1 MPSDAPVARRSLI
14 FWTATG
20 LIAIDTLLFTMVVPA
35 LPAFADR
42 FGFGPSVAALIF
54 AAFPLGQLVAA
65 LAAATLVERLGRRPV
80 MIMAAAMLAVAT
92 LAFALATGIEML
104 ALARLA
110 QGVAAGFVWTA
121 GIAAISDS
129 FPINEL
135 GLRIGLAETAGG
147 AFGLLGPVV
156 GGALVDA
163 FGTETTFTLAAALP
177 ALALIPVLLMPET
190 RRGPAE
196 APPLLPAL
204 RRLSAEPKARVAFA
218 ALGCVAAVLALVEPL
233 LPLDLDDRL
242 GLSSLAIGLV
252 FGAGLLAYFALVPV
266 AGRWSDRRGR
276 RLPLIIGGILIAA
289 GLPFLA
295 MGTAVTVAVAF
306 AVVGAGMAAL
316 GTPSG
321 PLMVE
326 AVDEAGMT
334 GRYGL
339 SAATLT
345 IVFALGYSL
354 GPLLGA
360 AASAVMPF
368 QATVLA
374 AAAAALV
381 LTLWVARAL
390 PR

>member
-1 MPSDAPVARRSLI
+1 MTSTAPVPRRSLI

-20 LIAIDTLLFTMVVPA
+20 LIAIDTVLFTMVVPA
-35 LPAFADR
+35 LPEFADR
-42 FGFGPSVAALIF
+42 FGFGESVAALIF
-54 AAFPLGQLVAA
+54 ATFPLGQLLAA
-65 LAAATLVERLGRRPV
+65 LAAAGLVERLGRRPV
-80 MIMAAAMLAVAT
+80 MMIAAAMLAVAT
-92 LAFALATGIEML
+92 LAFSLATGTELL
-104 ALARLA
+104 ALARFA
-110 QGVAAGFVWTA
+110 QGVAAGLVWTA

-129 FPINEL
+129 FPIDEL
-135 GLRIGLAETAGG
+135 GFRIGLAETAGG
-147 AFGLLGPVV
+147 ALGLLGPVI

-163 FGTETTFTLAAALP
+163 FGTDATFALAAVLP
-177 ALALIPVLLMPET
+177 ALGLIPVLFMPET
-190 RRGPAE
+190 RRGPAD
-196 APPLLPAL
+196 APALLPAL

-218 ALGCVAAVLALVEPL
+218 SLGGVAAVLALVEPL

-276 RLPLIIGGILIAA
+276 RLPLILGGILIAA

-295 MGTAVTVAVAF
+295 MGTAVTVALAF

-326 AVDEAGMT
+326 AVDEAGMA

-339 SAATLT
+339 SAAMLT
-345 IVFALGYSL
+345 VVFALGYAL

-360 AASAVMPF
+360 AASAVMSF
-368 QATVLA
+368 QATVLLA
-374 AAAAALV
+374 AGAALV
-381 LTLWVARAL
+381 LTAWVARAL